1 MKTVL
6 IVDDERNIRDSLGAV
21 LRDEGFDVVFSESAE
36 DAISEIS
43 KGETDAVLLDVWLPG
58 MDGLAALREIKKI
71 SPSLPVIMITG
82 HGTVETAVKATKL
95 GAYDFLEK
103 PLSIEKVLLSV
114 DHALEQARLAE
125 ENRELKEAGAKKY
138 LILGNSGV
146 MEELKNDIRKVASSN
161 AGVLI
166 TGENGT
172 GKELVARNIH
182 LFSFRSDMPF
192 IAVNCAAIPE
202 ELIESELFGHERGAF
217 TGAVSAKKGRFD
229 MADKGTLFLD
239 EIGDMSLKTQAK
251 ILRIL
256 EEKSF
261 ERVGGTRR
269 QSVDVRVVAA
279 TNKNLEEEIKKG
291 NFREDLYYRL
301 NVIPFRVPALRERK
315 GDIPVFVGHFLNEF
329 SLETGRGAHT
339 IGDEAL
345 ALFMSYD
352 WPGNV
357 RELRNLIERLVIMTP
372 SGEIN
377 ANDVPS
383 YIRGAQG
390 ANAPATFG
398 ETLKQARKGFER
410 EFIIRKL
417 GEFDGNIAKT
427 ADAIGIERSHLYR
440 KMKSYGIEQ

>member
-43 KGETDAVLLDVWLPG
+43 KDEIDAVLLDVWLPG

-339 IGDEAL
+339 IGGEAL
-345 ALFMSYD
+345 ALFTSYD

>member
-1 MKTVL
+1 MSSSGMAAQFTAMNGL
-6 IVDDERNIRDSLGAV
+6 SERPEKMWIFLATSSFPV
-21 LRDEGFDVVFSESAE
+21 PFSPIMSTPAFEEATFLMSAFRFSMMPE
-36 DAISEIS
+36 FPI
-43 KGETDAVLLDVWLPG
+43 
-58 MDGLAALREIKKI
+58 IKYFFAPA
-71 SPSLPVIMITG
+71 SFN
-82 HGTVETAVKATKL
+82 
-95 GAYDFLEK
+95 FLF
-103 PLSIEKVLLSV
+103 SS
-114 DHALEQARLAE
+114 AS
-125 ENRELKEAGAKKY
+125 RELKEAGAKKY
-138 LILGNSGV
+138 LIIGNSGI
-146 MEELKNDIRKVASSN
+146 MENLKADIRKVASSN

-166 TGENGT
+166 IGENGT

-182 LFSFRSDMPF
+182 IFSFRSDMPF

-229 MADKGTLFLD
+229 MADTGTLFLD

-261 ERVGGTRR
+261 KRVGGTRR

-315 GDIPVFVGHFLNEF
+315 GALPAFVRHFLNEF

-339 IGDEAL
+339 IGGEAL
-345 ALFMSYD
+345 ALFTSYD

-372 SGEIN
+372 SGQLN
-377 ANDVPS
+377 TND
-383 YIRGAQG
+383 
-390 ANAPATFG
+390 
-398 ETLKQARKGFER
+398 
-410 EFIIRKL
+410 
-417 GEFDGNIAKT
+417 
-427 ADAIGIERSHLYR
+427 
-440 KMKSYGIEQ
+440 

>member
-36 DAISEIS
+36 EAISEIS
-43 KGETDAVLLDVWLPG
+43 KDEIDVVLLDVWLPG
-58 MDGLAALREIKKI
+58 MDGIAALREIKKT

-138 LILGNSGV
+138 LIIGNSGI
-146 MEELKNDIRKVASSN
+146 MEGLKNDIRKVASSN

-182 LFSFRSDMPF
+182 LFSLRSDKPF
-192 IAVNCAAIPE
+192 VAVNCAAIPE

-239 EIGDMSLKTQAK
+239 EIGDMSTKTQAK

-261 ERVGGTRR
+261 ERVGGTLRR
-269 QSVDVRVVAA
+269 SVDVRVVAA

-301 NVIPFRVPALRERK
+301 NVIP
-315 GDIPVFVGHFLNEF
+315 
-329 SLETGRGAHT
+329 
-339 IGDEAL
+339 
-345 ALFMSYD
+345 
-352 WPGNV
+352 
-357 RELRNLIERLVIMTP
+357 
-372 SGEIN
+372 
-377 ANDVPS
+377 
-383 YIRGAQG
+383 
-390 ANAPATFG
+390 
-398 ETLKQARKGFER
+398 
-410 EFIIRKL
+410 
-417 GEFDGNIAKT
+417 
-427 ADAIGIERSHLYR
+427 
-440 KMKSYGIEQ
+440 

>member
-43 KGETDAVLLDVWLPG
+43 KDEIDAVLLDVWLPG
-58 MDGLAALREIKKI
+58 MDGLAALKEIKKT

-103 PLSIEKVLLSV
+103 PLSMEKVLLSI

-138 LILGNSGV
+138 LIIGNSGI
-146 MEELKNDIRKVASSN
+146 MENLKADIRKVASSN

-339 IGDEAL
+339 IGGEAL
-345 ALFMSYD
+345 ALFTSYD

>member
-36 DAISEIS
+36 EAISEIS
-43 KGETDAVLLDVWLPG
+43 KDEIDVVLLDVWLPG
-58 MDGLAALREIKKI
+58 MDGIAALREIKKT

-138 LILGNSGV
+138 LIIGNSGI
-146 MEELKNDIRKVASSN
+146 MEGLKNDIRKVAASN

-182 LFSFRSDMPF
+182 LFSLRSDKPF
-192 IAVNCAAIPE
+192 VAVNCAAIPE

-239 EIGDMSLKTQAK
+239 EIGDMSTKTQAK

-261 ERVGGTRR
+261 ERVGGTLRR
-269 QSVDVRVVAA
+269 SVDVRVVAA

-315 GDIPVFVGHFLNEF
+315 GDIPVFVRHFLNEF

-339 IGDEAL
+339 IGGEAL
-345 ALFMSYD
+345 AFFMSYD

-377 ANDVPS
+377 TNDVPS
-383 YIRGAQG
+383 YIRGAQS

-398 ETLKQARKGFER
+398 ETLKFARKGFER

-417 GEFDGNIAKT
+417 GEFNGNIAKT

>member
-6 IVDDERNIRDSLGAV
+6 IIDDERNIRDSLGAV
-21 LRDEGFDVVFSESAE
+21 LRDEGFDVLFAESAE
-36 DAISEIS
+36 AAMSEIF
-43 KGETDAVLLDVWLPG
+43 KGEIDAVLLDVWLPG
-58 MDGLAALREIKKI
+58 MDGLAALREIKKTL
-71 SPSLPVIMITG
+71 PYLPVIMITG

-114 DHALEQARLAE
+114 NHAIEQARLAE

-138 LILGNSGV
+138 SIIGNSDVIEG
-146 MEELKNDIRKVASSN
+146 LKNGIRKVASSN
-161 AGVLI
+161 AVALI

-182 LFSFRSDMPF
+182 SFSGRSDKPF
-192 IAVNCAAIPE
+192 IAVNCAAIPD
-202 ELIESELFGHERGAF
+202 ELIESELFGHEKDAF
-217 TGAVSAKKGRFD
+217 TGAISAKKGRFD
-229 MADKGTLFLD
+229 MADGGTLFLD

-251 ILRIL
+251 ILRAL

-261 ERVGGTRR
+261 ERVGGTKKI
-269 QSVDVRVVAA
+269 SVDVRVVAA
-279 TNKNLEEEIKKG
+279 TNKNLEDEIKKG
-291 NFREDLYYRL
+291 RFREDLYYRL

-315 GDIPVFVGHFLNEF
+315 GDIPVFIGHFLNEF
-329 SLETGRGAHT
+329 SLETGSGART
-339 IGDEAL
+339 IEDGAL

-372 SGEIN
+372 SGEIS
-377 ANDVPS
+377 ASDVPP

-390 ANAPATFG
+390 ANATAAFG
-398 ETLKQARKGFER
+398 ETLKTARKGFER
-410 EFIIRKL
+410 EFIIKKL
-417 GEFDGNIAKT
+417 DEFNGNIAKT

>member
-36 DAISEIS
+36 EAISEIS
-43 KGETDAVLLDVWLPG
+43 KDEIDVVLLDVWLPG
-58 MDGLAALREIKKI
+58 MDGIAALREIKKT

-138 LILGNSGV
+138 LIIGNSGI
-146 MEELKNDIRKVASSN
+146 MEGLKNDIRKVASSN

-182 LFSFRSDMPF
+182 LFSLRSDKPF
-192 IAVNCAAIPE
+192 VAVNCAAIPE

-239 EIGDMSLKTQAK
+239 EIGDMSTKTQAK

-261 ERVGGTRR
+261 ERVGGTLRR
-269 QSVDVRVVAA
+269 SVDVRVVAA

-315 GDIPVFVGHFLNEF
+315 GDIAVFVRHFLNEF

-339 IGDEAL
+339 IGGEAL

-377 ANDVPS
+377 TNDVPS
-383 YIRGAQG
+383 YIRGAQS

-398 ETLKQARKGFER
+398 ETLKLARKGFER

>member
-43 KGETDAVLLDVWLPG
+43 KDEIDAVLLDVWLPG

-166 TGENGT
+166 AGENGT

>member
-43 KGETDAVLLDVWLPG
+43 KDEIDAVLLDVWLPG
-58 MDGLAALREIKKI
+58 MDGIAALREIKKT